1 MFCNKCG
8 TENPDDSLF
17 FKKCGHKVDSEE
29 PLETVLVEQPK
40 DEFTGLQKYLKGK
53 YEIIREIGRG
63 GMAVGTVEYM
73 SPEQCTGKEVDER
86 SDIYPLWIIMYEML
100 SGKVPFDG
108 DTTAV
113 LYKQVHEEPPD
124 ISQLNPYIPE
134 AIVEVVENLLQ
145 KDRESRPAAIDELVN
160 LLSAA

>member
-17 FKKCGHKVDSEE
+17 CKKCGHQIDSEE
-29 PLETVLVEQPK
+29 PLETVLVEQPI
-40 DEFTGLQKYLKGK
+40 DEFTELSKALKNR

-63 GMAVGTVEYM
+63 
-73 SPEQCTGKEVDER
+73 D
-86 SDIYPLWIIMYEML
+86 
-100 SGKVPFDG
+100 
-108 DTTAV
+108 TAV

-124 ISQLNPYIPE
+124 ISELNPDIPE